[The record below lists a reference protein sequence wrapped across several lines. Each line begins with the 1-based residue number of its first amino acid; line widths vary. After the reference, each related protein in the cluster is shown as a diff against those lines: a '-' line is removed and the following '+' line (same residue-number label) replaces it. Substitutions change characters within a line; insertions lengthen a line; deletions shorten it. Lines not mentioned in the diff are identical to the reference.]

1 MVLEPWSLLTIV
13 QLASSLRQSV
23 PNRVK
28 FHVLLQLIQPR
39 DGNFQQDDS
48 VLRNVK
54 TGFLERSL
62 NVLFFFYPGP
72 KHTSEPLSAFCTRPN
87 PAAVDC
93 CR

>member
-62 NVLFFFYPGP
+62 NVLFFFILDRSILRNRFRRFVHGQ
-72 KHTSEPLSAFCTRPN
+72 TRQQ
-87 PAAVDC
+87 
-93 CR
+93 